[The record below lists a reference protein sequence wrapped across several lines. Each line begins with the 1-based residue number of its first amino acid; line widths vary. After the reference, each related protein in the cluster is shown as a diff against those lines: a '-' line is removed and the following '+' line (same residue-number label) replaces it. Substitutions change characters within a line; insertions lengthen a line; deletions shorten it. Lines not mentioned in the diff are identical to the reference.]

1 MYKNVL
7 AFIFTILFFVSVC
20 PASEI
25 TVEELIKGVNEARF
39 TIKSGEVYSKTI
51 KESEARKTEEE
62 ITEWIKTEKK
72 KELQSFTSG
81 RSISEVDIE
90 RYEKEYLKADLE
102 YSAQRYRKHKDISRT
117 TTLFKVLNAG
127 DLSQKP
133 QYQYKLTLVD
143 SPGVPLDEMSNRF
156 RPSDDIFLLVCDKLT
171 PLVDFPDDFFEF
183 EREYYK
189 PQDME

>member
-81 RSISEVDIE
+81 LTISISDADIE
-90 RYEKEYLKADLE
+90 RYEKEYLKPSLK
-102 YSAQRYRKHKDISRT
+102 YSARFWREHKNIRRT

-127 DLSQKP
+127 DISQKS
-133 QYQYKLTLVD
+133 QYQYK
-143 SPGVPLDEMSNRF
+143 
-156 RPSDDIFLLVCDKLT
+156 
-171 PLVDFPDDFFEF
+171 
-183 EREYYK
+183 
-189 PQDME
+189 